1 MPQILC
7 GLHLFFYLIFFL
19 ILFQNILIF
28 TFFYLILSYSS
39 TTAEVYNCLVS
50 KIGGDCGEAVV
61 SFLIT
66 TWRTMEPN
74 YCTGIINTHYKEP
87 VSDGVQLRTNLGQLG
102 LLVLAIYIFLI

>member
-1 MPQILC
+1 MSLS
-7 GLHLFFYLIFFL
+7 HLN
-19 ILFQNILIF
+19 QNSLPVS
-28 TFFYLILSYSS
+28 LILSYSS

-87 VSDGVQLRTNLGQLG
+87 ISDGVQLRTNLGQLG
-102 LLVLAIYIFLI
+102 LLVLAIFLI

>member
-1 MPQILC
+1 MS
-7 GLHLFFYLIFFL
+7 LIF
-19 ILFQNILIF
+19 
-28 TFFYLILSYSS
+28 SYSS

-74 YCTGIINTHYKEP
+74 CCTGIINTHYKEP

-102 LLVLAIYIFLI
+102 ILLFTMKIFI

>member
-1 MPQILC
+1 MS
-7 GLHLFFYLIFFL
+7 
-19 ILFQNILIF
+19 
-28 TFFYLILSYSS
+28 LILSYSR

-74 YCTGIINTHYKEP
+74 YCTRIINTHYKEP
-87 VSDGVQLRTNLGQLG
+87 VSDGVQLRTNLSQLG
-102 LLVLAIYIFLI
+102 LLVLAIFLI